1 MFGTQLACL
10 SRTTARG
17 PIVQSL
23 TERDLDTSP
32 PSSNRSPRGTKIL
45 AKTIYKELRS
55 SGVEE
60 REVLAIASEML
71 RLVADEMRG
80 GH

>member
-1 MFGTQLACL
+1 MQTQTQHD
-10 SRTTARG
+10 SRP
-17 PIVQSL
+17 PI
-23 TERDLDTSP
+23 
-32 PSSNRSPRGTKIL
+32 SNRSPRGSKIL
-45 AKTIYKELRS
+45 AKTIYRELRS

-80 GH
+80 SD